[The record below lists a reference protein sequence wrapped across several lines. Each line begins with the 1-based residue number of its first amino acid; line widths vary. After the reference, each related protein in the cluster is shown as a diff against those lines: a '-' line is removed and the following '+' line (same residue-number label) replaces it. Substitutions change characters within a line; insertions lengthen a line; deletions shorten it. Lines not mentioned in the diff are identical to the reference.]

1 MIVTR
6 TEACNL
12 ITGMLNNDTQLEGED
27 LEKVIFA
34 VNEDLQVRDWMM
46 GIPITWSVEE
56 GIKFT
61 QYMAIRATPEDSV
74 PFTTVQ
80 AQFYYES
87 GDIEKALKLIEY
99 SLKMNKDYSLAKLLR
114 RVVQAQWPV
123 DAFQAMRVTLHP
135 KVLESC
141 YGEKGNQPLPVE
153 EEEEE

>member
-12 ITGMLNNDTQLEGED
+12 ITNMLNNDTQLKDVD

-34 VNEDLQVRDWMM
+34 VNEDLQVRDWLI

-61 QYMAIRATPEDSV
+61 QYMAIQATPEDSV

-80 AQFYYES
+80 AQFYYEL
-87 GDIEKALKLIEY
+87 GDNEKASKLIEY
-99 SLKMNKDYSLAKLLR
+99 SLKMNSDYSLAQLLR

-123 DAFQAMRVTLHP
+123 ASFKIMREELHP
-135 KVLESC
+135 KVVESC

-153 EEEEE
+153 EEEE